1 MSMRVKIL
9 FILLFFI
16 QSRIAHGINIH
27 YCGNLVA
34 DLSYLHNAEGCN
46 MHNSKSDKDCHIS
59 QKTCCL
65 DKVLVYD
72 KNQIENESISFSL
85 FNYIKDQFISKIM
98 DSKVSKCFNALHGSL
113 DENGSIPGLLN
124 CLKIPYT
131 HSGII
136 ANTRIS
142 TS

>member
-1 MSMRVKIL
+1 MLLRVKIL

-34 DLSYLHNAEGCN
+34 DLSYLHEAEGCD
-46 MHNSKSDKDCHIS
+46 MHNSKSEKDCHIS

-85 FNYIKDQFISKIM
+85 FNYIKDQFIFG
-98 DSKVSKCFNALHGSL
+98 DFLF
-113 DENGSIPGLLN
+113 ENKNILLPIPEFPPPKLPAFKKN
-124 CLKIPYT
+124 CSFIFYV
-131 HSGII
+131 
-136 ANTRIS
+136 
-142 TS
+142 

>member
-1 MSMRVKIL
+1 MLLRVKIL

-34 DLSYLHNAEGCN
+34 DLSYLHDAEGCN
-46 MHNSKSDKDCHIS
+46 MHNSKSEKDYQIS

-72 KNQIENESISFSL
+72 KNQIENESIWLSL
-85 FNYIKDQFISKIM
+85 FNCLKDQFIFG
-98 DSKVSKCFNALHGSL
+98 DLVF
-113 DENGSIPGLLN
+113 ENKNILLPIPEFPPPKLPAFKKN
-124 CLKIPYT
+124 CSFILY
-131 HSGII
+131 G
-136 ANTRIS
+136 
-142 TS
+142 

>member
-1 MSMRVKIL
+1 MLLRVKIL

-34 DLSYLHNAEGCN
+34 DLSYLHDAEGCD
-46 MHNSKSDKDCHIS
+46 MHNSKSEKDCHIS

-85 FNYIKDQFISKIM
+85 FNSVKDQFIFG
-98 DSKVSKCFNALHGSL
+98 DFLF
-113 DENGSIPGLLN
+113 ENKNILLPIPEFPPPKLPVFKKN
-124 CLKIPYT
+124 CSFIFY
-131 HSGII
+131 G
-136 ANTRIS
+136 
-142 TS
+142 

>member
-1 MSMRVKIL
+1 MLLRVKIL
-9 FILLFFI
+9 FVLLFFI

-34 DLSYLHNAEGCN
+34 DLSYLHDAKGCD
-46 MHNSKSDKDCHIS
+46 MHNSKSEKDCHIS

-85 FNYIKDQFISKIM
+85 FNSVKDQFIFG
-98 DSKVSKCFNALHGSL
+98 DFLF
-113 DENGSIPGLLN
+113 ENKNILLPIPEFPPPKLPVFKKN
-124 CLKIPYT
+124 CSFIFY
-131 HSGII
+131 G
-136 ANTRIS
+136 
-142 TS
+142 

>member
-1 MSMRVKIL
+1 MLLRVKIL
-9 FILLFFI
+9 IILSFFI

-34 DLSYLHNAEGCN
+34 DLSYLYDAEGCD
-46 MHNSKSDKDCHIS
+46 MHNSKSEKDHHIS

-85 FNYIKDQFISKIM
+85 FNSVKDQFIFG
-98 DSKVSKCFNALHGSL
+98 DFLF
-113 DENGSIPGLLN
+113 ENKNILLPIPEFPPPKLPAFKKN
-124 CLKIPYT
+124 CSFIFY
-131 HSGII
+131 G
-136 ANTRIS
+136 
-142 TS
+142 

>member
-1 MSMRVKIL
+1 MLLRVKIL

-34 DLSYLHNAEGCN
+34 DLSYLHDAEGCD
-46 MHNSKSDKDCHIS
+46 MHNSKSEKDCHIS

-85 FNYIKDQFISKIM
+85 FNSVKDQFILGDLLFANKNI
-98 DSKVSKCFNALHGSL
+98 LL
-113 DENGSIPGLLN
+113 PIPESPPPKLPVFKKN
-124 CLKIPYT
+124 CSFIFY
-131 HSGII
+131 G
-136 ANTRIS
+136 
-142 TS
+142 

>member
-1 MSMRVKIL
+1 MFLRVKIL

-34 DLSYLHNAEGCN
+34 DLSYLHDAEGCD
-46 MHNSKSDKDCHIS
+46 MHNSKSEKDCHIS

-85 FNYIKDQFISKIM
+85 FNSVKDQFILGDLLFANKNI
-98 DSKVSKCFNALHGSL
+98 LL
-113 DENGSIPGLLN
+113 PIPESPPPKLPVFKKN
-124 CLKIPYT
+124 CSFIFY
-131 HSGII
+131 G
-136 ANTRIS
+136 
-142 TS
+142 